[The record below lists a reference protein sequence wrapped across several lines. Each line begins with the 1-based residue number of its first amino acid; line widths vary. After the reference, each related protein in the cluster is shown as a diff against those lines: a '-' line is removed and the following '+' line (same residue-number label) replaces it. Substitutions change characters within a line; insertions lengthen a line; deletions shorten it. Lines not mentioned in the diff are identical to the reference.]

1 MDKNYI
7 PNKKDVNNS
16 KSNRIETSKDYK
28 KDSNTETKK
37 KRRPEASLEDML
49 KDPDTNLSQKI
60 SKLGVDSDSEYISEG
75 SDEDVVEDKHS
86 INSEEYMEQEKGFN
100 KKKNNKNTNK
110 KVNIWDEKTNKLG
123 KDEFLDYDN
132 EAYEMLHRAKPEWP
146 CMSIDFIIPEN
157 FYPPV
162 KSFFNDVKNIK
173 QIYKD
178 NFPYTCYM
186 VAGSQT
192 TGYDGFLY
200 FMKWY
205 NMQKTKYD
213 DDPDVSLDNSHNS
226 GQGSEREDPFM
237 KFEKIKVNGNIN
249 RIKALKNSY
258 LSAYWTDRGTV
269 ELVDLRPLINEIE
282 SQKQEDVE
290 NSELFMPNKKRK
302 LNPKNISINSFK
314 RKLDGFGLDWSL
326 HDDFLLAAGG
336 NDKILEIYAPKDE
349 NCSEFVVRNTI
360 VKAHEDSIEDI
371 AWSPFDRGVFATCS
385 VDRSIRVWDERAKG
399 PSTIIPKAHSSDVNV
414 ISFNPHNIG
423 KKDVKVKNVLLAS
436 GGDDG
441 AVKVW
446 DIRRPNNPLID
457 NIEWHKGPITSISW
471 DPYDDSQLA
480 VASEDNSLSLWDFSV
495 EPDDKQLFD
504 IKNKQ
509 IPQQLVFL
517 HQGQEN
523 IKDLKFHPLYK
534 NFIVS
539 TAQNGIN
546 VFKPNFEEG
555 SDDENEEEEEDDEEG
570 EDEDECMDVDKK

>member
-1 MDKNYI
+1 MDKNI
-7 PNKKDVNNS
+7 ISNNKNNINQKKNKEEVS
-16 KSNRIETSKDYK
+16 KPSKKEKEILVDTN
-28 KDSNTETKK
+28 SSTKK
-37 KRRPEASLEDML
+37 KRRPEESMEEIL
-49 KDPDTNLSQKI
+49 KDPDNKLSQKI

-75 SDEDVVEDKHS
+75 SDEDVVEDRS
-86 INSEEYMEQEKGFN
+86 LNSDDYVEEDEEEFDKKQKKGV
-100 KKKNNKNTNK
+100 K
-110 KVNIWDEKTNKLG
+110 KVNIWDEKANKLG
-123 KDEFLDYDN
+123 KDEFLDFDN

-146 CMSIDFIIPEN
+146 CMSIDFIMPER
-157 FYPPV
+157 FFPPV
-162 KSFFNDVKNIK
+162 KSFFCNTKDLKPV
-173 QIYKD
+173 YKD
-178 NFPYTCYM
+178 DFPYTCYM

-192 TGYDGFLY
+192 TGYDGYLY

-213 DDPDVSLDNSHNS
+213 DDPDISLDNSHKS
-226 GQGSEREDPFM
+226 DQGSEKEDPFM
-237 KFEKIKVNGNIN
+237 KFEKMKVSGNIN
-249 RIKALKNSY
+249 RVKAMKNSY
-258 LSAYWTDRGTV
+258 LSAYWTDKGTV
-269 ELVDLRPLINEIE
+269 ELIDLRSLINKIE
-282 SQKQEDVE
+282 TQQQEDIE
-290 NSELFMPNKKRK
+290 NSELFKPSNKKKK
-302 LNPKNISINSFK
+302 LNPKNISVNSFK
-314 RKLDGFGLDWSL
+314 RKLDGFGLDWSV

-349 NCSEFVVRNTI
+349 MCSEFVVRNTI
-360 VKAHEDSIEDI
+360 VKAHDDAIEDI
-371 AWSPFDRGVFATCS
+371 AWSPFDRGVLATCS
-385 VDRSIRVWDERAKG
+385 IDRSIRIWDEKVKG
-399 PSTIIPKAHSSDVNV
+399 AAITIPKAHASDVNV

-457 NIEWHKGPITSISW
+457 NIEWHKGPITSLSW

-480 VASEDNSLSLWDFSV
+480 VSSEDNSLSIWDFSV
-495 EPDDKQLFD
+495 EPDDQYLFD
-504 IKNKQ
+504 NKNKQ

-546 VFKPNFEEG
+546 VFKLNFEE
-555 SDDENEEEEEDDEEG
+555 DDEEEEDDDDNNDDGRMELE
-570 EDEDECMDVDKK
+570 K